1 MKIKTRMIG
10 MDLDGTLL
18 TTQKELTA
26 YTKDVLRRAIDQG
39 IVVMQAT
46 GRPLAGVPKELLE
59 FPGIMYAVTA
69 NGGRI
74 VDVRTRETIYECL
87 VQPETAERLMDVF
100 EHYDTLREIYY
111 DGIGYAQEDGLM
123 RIDRYLDSQPMI
135 RYILSTRR
143 TVSDIR
149 KKMKEENRGADKVQ
163 GLFVSV
169 GDRDAAREEL
179 KAIPGIEA
187 TGALEKNIEV
197 NAQGVNKGSA
207 MVRLGE
213 TMGICREEIMAFGDG
228 LNDLRMIR
236 EVGTGVAMGNARDE
250 VKAAADYIALSNDE
264 EGVARFIEEYVL
276 D

>member
-1 MKIKTRMIG
+1 MKIKAKMIG

-39 IVVMQAT
+39 IIVMPAT
-46 GRPLAGVPKELLE
+46 GRPLSGLPKELLE

-74 VDVRTRETIYECL
+74 LDIRTGESLYECL
-87 VQPETAERLMDVF
+87 VPADVSSRIMDVF

-123 RIDRYLDSQPMI
+123 CIEKYLESPPMMK
-135 RYILSTRR
+135 YLMSTRKW
-143 TVSDIR
+143 VPDIR
-149 KKMKEENRGADKVQ
+149 AKLREENRGADKVQ

-169 GDRDAAREEL
+169 EDRDAAKVEL
-179 KAIPGIEA
+179 KAVPGIEI

-197 NAQGVNKGSA
+197 NAEGVNKGNA

-213 TMGICREEIMAFGDG
+213 SLGIHREEIMAFGDG
-228 LNDLRMIR
+228 LNDLQMLK
-236 EVGTGVAMGNARDE
+236 EVGIGVAMSNAREE
-250 VKAAADYIALSNDE
+250 VKAAADHITRSNDE

-276 D
+276 I

>member
-39 IVVMQAT
+39 IVVMPAT
-46 GRPLAGVPKELLE
+46 GRPIAGVPKELLE
-59 FPGIMYAVTA
+59 IPGIMYAVTA

-135 RYILSTRR
+135 RYMLSTRR

-169 GDRDAAREEL
+169 EDRDAAREEL

-197 NAQGVNKGSA
+197 NAQGVNKGSV

-213 TMGICREEIMAFGDG
+213 RMGICREEIMAFGDG

-236 EVGTGVAMGNARDE
+236 GRNRRSHGECPG
-250 VKAAADYIALSNDE
+250 
-264 EGVARFIEEYVL
+264 
-276 D
+276 

>member
-39 IVVMQAT
+39 IVVMPAT

-74 VDVRTRETIYECL
+74 VDVRTGESIYECL
-87 VQPETAERLMDVF
+87 VPPETAERLMDVF

-111 DGIGYAQEDGLM
+111 DGIGYAQEDGLV

-169 GDRDAAREEL
+169 EDRDAAREEL

-250 VKAAADYIALSNDE
+250 VKAAADYITLSNDE
-264 EGVARFIEEYVL
+264 EGVAHFIEEYVL

>member
-39 IVVMQAT
+39 IVVMPAT
-46 GRPLAGVPKELLE
+46 GRPIAGVPKELLE
-59 FPGIMYAVTA
+59 IPGIMYAVTA

-135 RYILSTRR
+135 RYMLSTRR

-169 GDRDAAREEL
+169 EDRDAAREEL

-197 NAQGVNKGSA
+197 NAQGVNKGSV

-213 TMGICREEIMAFGDG
+213 WMGICREEIMAFGDG
-228 LNDLRMIR
+228 LNDLR
-236 EVGTGVAMGNARDE
+236 
-250 VKAAADYIALSNDE
+250 
-264 EGVARFIEEYVL
+264 RFNMRGS
-276 D
+276 